1 MNLRKYL
8 INLEIISDP
17 GVVLTD
23 EYLQIVVV
31 LVEFLYFGM
40 SGERERYKAIVELI
54 NMTNP
59 WHFGRILLV
68 FVSCYGLKIY

>member
-40 SGERERYKAIVELI
+40 SGERER
-54 NMTNP
+54 
-59 WHFGRILLV
+59 
-68 FVSCYGLKIY
+68 